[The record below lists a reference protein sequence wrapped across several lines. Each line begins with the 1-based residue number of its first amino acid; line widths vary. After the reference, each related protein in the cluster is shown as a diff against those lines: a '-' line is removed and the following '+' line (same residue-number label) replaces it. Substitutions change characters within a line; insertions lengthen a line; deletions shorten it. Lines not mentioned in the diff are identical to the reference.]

1 MESLSATQNS
11 QEKQRT
17 TVAEPAAPALLAAM
31 SVRIFAYGGPQGK
44 LRPLAWQPEAAVTRM
59 FQTLVEDGQGRV
71 TQISEAAL
79 VAHFENPVH
88 ALAVARSLQQKLLT
102 FHREAST
109 EQLVAAAI
117 VHGWKLPVSKP
128 CSVDSPTE
136 EVTPPTVLAEPSP
149 AQILATEAIYDAA
162 RSMPGFEFNAIPVRG
177 PGETGTAENFYELLW
192 ADASTYANLRRA
204 IQDAGLNTPGKSRYE
219 IRSELGRGAMGI
231 VYKAHDRLIGR
242 TVALKTI
249 TVDRSARDH
258 DSLVE
263 RLKQEA
269 KAAGCLDHPNIIT
282 IYDVGQEGD
291 RIYLSM
297 QFVEGVTLSSLLTDG
312 KLPPLPSLLAFA
324 GQICSAVGYA
334 HKHGVIHRDLKP
346 ANLMLTSQNTIK
358 VLDFGI
364 AKLGDTGL
372 TQAGMVIG
380 TPTYMA
386 PEQAVGKNIDHR
398 SDIFALGAVFYEL
411 FTRER
416 PFKGEITTIFYKLI
430 HEDPTP
436 PSVINPA
443 LPSGLDAII
452 RKALAKDPQQRFQT
466 CEEMQQALAEQAALL
481 GNSVGT
487 VSAISRPVVAAKPQ
501 AQPAV
506 TVVKPEIVGS
516 RRSGKAKAWAYV
528 AVIACIIA
536 AGTVLGLRLARVK
549 AAIWAFK
556 HPEQTA
562 VVLNNDSRNN
572 ASSPAAPASE
582 QGAAPAKSAPSDTAT
597 QAASVAAGTENASV
611 NPQPFQTAD
620 VAGRDRVLPLPGDAN
635 SSDAGK
641 ALPVQSAAVQPAVS
655 GPANTAK
662 LKPVSATGA
671 GAATSDSSLPNY
683 GADRANR
690 EPVDAS
696 AKLRR
701 RDRLFADSEADTAI
715 NADGFKRSDVPDLV
729 RRADAAAGH
738 GDYVTARYEYR
749 LVLRLDKQNAAARA
763 GLVRVLEAQKER

>member
-31 SVRIFAYGGPQGK
+31 SVRIFTYGGPQGK

-71 TQISEAAL
+71 TLISEAAL

-88 ALAVARSLQQKLLT
+88 ALAVARSLQQQLLT

-263 RLKQEA
+263 RLKLEA

-487 VSAISRPVVAAKPQ
+487 VNAISRPVVAAKPQ

-611 NPQPFQTAD
+611 NPQPSQTAD
-620 VAGRDRVLPLPGDAN
+620 VAGRELFRCREGVASAVRGGTA
-635 SSDAGK
+635 SSVRSSEYREAQAGK
-641 ALPVQSAAVQPAVS
+641 RYRSWR
-655 GPANTAK
+655 
-662 LKPVSATGA
+662 
-671 GAATSDSSLPNY
+671 SDKRFVAP
-683 GADRANR
+683 
-690 EPVDAS
+690 
-696 AKLRR
+696 KLRR
-701 RDRLFADSEADTAI
+701 RQSEPGASGCQRETPPARSFVC
-715 NADGFKRSDVPDLV
+715 GF
-729 RRADAAAGH
+729 RA
-738 GDYVTARYEYR
+738 
-749 LVLRLDKQNAAARA
+749 
-763 GLVRVLEAQKER
+763 